1 MMYTHSSC
9 YFTRRGLLFAALFV
23 SATVSVLSQP
33 RASVEKLNIDLGV
46 TYNGQVRK
54 AGIIV
59 KNTGKDV
66 LKVLDIQTS
75 CGCTAVKH
83 PKNELKPGE
92 SDQLEVEFNSTG
104 FRGKVSKTV
113 TIQTNDPSN
122 PAVTVTLLTDVIE
135 ELAPINNSS
144 VIWLGS
150 LPVGKEVEHK
160 VGFKNVS
167 GKVMTLKGYTSSTS
181 SVSVKFE
188 TKAVMPADTIYVV
201 VKVKA
206 DKADFQNEQIMIQTD
221 SKKQSLVPMRVSFI
235 GMKSS

>member
-1 MMYTHSSC
+1 MH
-9 YFTRRGLLFAALFV
+9 TRNSNRQIERWSAMAALLFFATI
-23 SATVSVLSQP
+23 SALSQP
-33 RASVEKLNIDLGV
+33 RVSVEKSTIDLGV
-46 TYNGQVRK
+46 IYNGQTRK
-54 AGIIV
+54 ASIV
-59 KNTGKDV
+59 LKNTGKVV

-92 SDQLEVEFNSTG
+92 SDHLEVEFNSTG

-113 TIQTNDPSN
+113 TIQTNDPAH

-135 ELAPINNSS
+135 ELVPINNSS
-144 VIWLGS
+144 AVWLGS

-167 GKVMTLKGYTSSTS
+167 AQVVTLKGYTSSTPN
-181 SVSVKFE
+181 VSVKFE
-188 TKAVMPADTIYVV
+188 SKAVKPADTIYVV
-201 VKVKA
+201 VKVKPE
-206 DKADFQNEQIMIQTD
+206 KADFQNEQIMIQTD
-221 SKKQSLVPMRVSFI
+221 SKKQSLVPMRVTFI